1 MPAITNKT
9 ITITCD
15 TDGAEIR
22 YEYQYGSG
30 NAEDCPEPTNNS
42 TLYTEPIVESGTQFI
57 EAYVKA
63 KAFKNGMIDSDIAG
77 AHIQF

>member
-1 MPAITNKT
+1 MSIARALRVIAVYSGEYSQTKKKCILLLIRGDFIVMPAITNKT

-30 NAEDCPEPTNNS
+30 SAEDCPEPTNNS
-42 TLYTEPIVESGTQFI
+42 TLYT
-57 EAYVKA
+57 
-63 KAFKNGMIDSDIAG
+63 
-77 AHIQF
+77 